1 MSNSMSLFTLILF
14 NRFKKKTITLLYNLF
29 PENLSYLLEMIRNKK
44 IVQYLFKIELKFML
58 EEKTL
63 IVETNEKSNFVGM
76 VYYILF
82 FLFFLVC

>member
-76 VYYILF
+76 VYFKIHI
-82 FLFFLVC
+82 